1 MITWWIVG
9 RRKPGMT
16 QARYFYEWG
25 VVHVA
30 LMLTT
35 PSVMKVFRRYVQC
48 YRVNDVPNEVLVH
61 PQSGENWDSIGVHY
75 FTGMADMVESVT
87 APDYVARMSPH
98 SFGDSAFV
106 FEFTSPEQA
115 YDSGALPADGAL
127 KVVNFLKPRAGVSE
141 AEFNGLWRDEHTPA
155 LLDRTADT
163 GPVRKYVRN
172 PAYDLSAAM
181 EVGTFRGT
189 LFEKAQAGGY
199 GGVEEIYV
207 DDVEALTRLRHDEG
221 IHRMIRASKS
231 RFVDFDESFSMVVV
245 EREPFRAV
253 LDPGGGATH
262 CWALGGLQVS
272 SRHGEWFSAP
282 PESAGVLG
290 PVEPAP
296 VGAPG

>member
-48 YRVNDVPNEVLVH
+48 YRVNDVPDGVLLH
-61 PQSGENWDSIGVHY
+61 PQSPQGWDSIGVHS
-75 FTGMADMVESVT
+75 FTDKADMVESVT
-87 APDYVARMSPH
+87 APDYVARMAPH
-98 SFGDSAFV
+98 SFGDSEFV
-106 FEFTSPEQA
+106 FEFTTREPA
-115 YDSGALPADGAL
+115 FDSGLVAADGAL
-127 KVVNFLKPRAGVSE
+127 KVVNFLKAPAGMSA
-141 AEFNGLWRDEHTPA
+141 AEFTGIWRDEHTPT
-155 LLDRTADT
+155 LLDATA
-163 GPVRKYVRN
+163 GVVRRYVRN
-172 PAYDLSAAM
+172 PAYSLAASI
-181 EVGTFRGT
+181 EDGTFRGT
-189 LFEKAQAGGY
+189 LFEKAEAGGFA
-199 GGVEEIYV
+199 GVEELWF
-207 DDVEALTRLRHDEG
+207 DDLAGLARLRETDS
-221 IHRMIRASKS
+221 IDRAVRASTS
-231 RFVDFDESFSMVVV
+231 RFVDADGSFSMVVV

-272 SRHGEWFSAP
+272 SRHGEWTIAP
-282 PESAGVLG
+282 PESLG
-290 PVEPAP
+290 ALGAVEPAP